1 MANLSQV
8 KREQMLNF
16 LETLKMQHTD
26 DASLIAINQIE
37 KELTAKKYGLVWE
50 EHEEL
55 VDERIKT
62 EIPVFIEK
70 SEKEILAD
78 EDSQYFNFLLQG
90 DNLHSLKLL
99 EKTHKGKIGVIYI
112 EIKTRYLIQNAAA

>member
-37 KELTAKKYGLVWE
+37 K
-50 EHEEL
+50 
-55 VDERIKT
+55 
-62 EIPVFIEK
+62 
-70 SEKEILAD
+70 
-78 EDSQYFNFLLQG
+78 N
-90 DNLHSLKLL
+90 
-99 EKTHKGKIGVIYI
+99 
-112 EIKTRYLIQNAAA
+112 

>member
-78 EDSQYFNFLLQG
+78 EDSQYFNFLL
-90 DNLHSLKLL
+90 
-99 EKTHKGKIGVIYI
+99 
-112 EIKTRYLIQNAAA
+112 